1 MKKSLKTNSTNNK
14 KELFVIF
21 VFLLMFL
28 CSNVKGYGQE
38 DETHEMK
45 LLVRPTADSIMLR
58 WGPTTYSLWRLGNK
72 YGYKI
77 TRTTLLKDGKYL
89 DMPKAKFLNS
99 NALKPYPLDK
109 WEKLSDT
116 DNYAGVA
123 AQAIYGDDFD
133 VETNNDDPSMIDI
146 INRAS
151 VQESRFG
158 FALFSADQS
167 IKVAEYSG
175 LYYADKDVIKG
186 EKYLYR
192 VFPAFVPTGMQVDT
206 AYVFTG
212 VDEYMPLPAPINVS
226 AEAGDKMV
234 TISWDKKYQESFYNS
249 YWVEKS
255 TDNGL
260 NYSKVNDLPLVNT
273 TPDGYDESDF
283 GFLIDSLVN
292 NNQKYLYRVIGI
304 SIFGELS
311 PPSKPV
317 EIKGKNIIS
326 SVPLVHLSET
336 TDGASVLVKW
346 EYPKGEKEEIDGFRI
361 FRSDQ
366 FAKGYSL
373 LADSIPMYQAS
384 YTDKKALLTGYYR
397 MQAYNADGYGPY
409 SIPKMLQLV
418 DSIPPAMPQGLR
430 AVADTSGLVKLS
442 WTANS
447 DSDIFGYRVYRA
459 NSKHEEFSQL
469 TSKAISMNAFRDSI
483 ELKTLTKNVYYKIIA
498 VDRRQNESAFSDIM
512 ELERPDIV
520 PPSAP
525 FINSIKSTEKG
536 IEIHWVKSASSDVE
550 KQVLYRN
557 TKGESQWAL
566 LKVLPADSIQ
576 YTDDAVLSQQ
586 VYRYLLLAVDKAGNE
601 SKAPQAVAAKFL
613 DAKPTNLWIQPNVNY
628 SKKSKETLLT
638 WEMPD
643 FKVQRFMIYYKNGE
657 GIWRLLDGVAP
668 NRCTYKSKLSA
679 KEFKVFCK

>member
-1 MKKSLKTNSTNNK
+1 MKKLKMNSINNK
-14 KELFVIF
+14 KELFIMF
-21 VFLLMFL
+21 TFLLMFL
-28 CSNVKGYGQE
+28 CSNVKGSGQ
-38 DETHEMK
+38 DEMHEMK
-45 LLVRPTADSIMLR
+45 LLARPTSDSIMLR
-58 WGPTTYSLWRLGNK
+58 WGPTTYPLWQLGNQ

-89 DMPKAKFLNS
+89 DKPKAKLLNS
-99 NALKPYPLDK
+99 NALKPFPLDK
-109 WEKLSDT
+109 WEKLSDN

-167 IKVAEYSG
+167 IKVAQYSG
-175 LYYADKDVIKG
+175 LYYADKEVKKG

-192 VFPAFVPTGMQVDT
+192 VFPAFVPAGMQVDT

-212 VDEYMPLPAPINVS
+212 VDEYMPLPAPIKVS

-255 TDNGL
+255 MDNGL
-260 NYSKVNDLPLVNT
+260 NYKRVNDLPLVNT
-273 TPDGYDESDF
+273 TPEGYDESDF
-283 GFLIDSLVN
+283 GFLIDSLIN
-292 NNQKYLYRVIGI
+292 NNQKYVYRVIGI

-346 EYPKGEKEEIDGFRI
+346 EYPKDKKDKIDGFRI

-366 FAKGYSL
+366 FAKGYRL

-384 YTDKKALLTGYYR
+384 FTDKKALLTGYYR
-397 MQAYNADGYGPY
+397 MQAYNADGHGPY

-418 DSIPPAMPQGLR
+418 DSIPPAIPQGLR

-447 DSDIFGYRVYRA
+447 DFDIFGYRVYRA
-459 NSKHEEFSQL
+459 NSKYEEFSQL
-469 TSKAISMNAFRDSI
+469 TSKAISSNAFRDSI
-483 ELKTLTKNVYYKIIA
+483 ALKTLTKKVYYKIIA

-525 FINSIKSTEKG
+525 FINSIKSTKRG

-566 LKVLPADSIQ
+566 LKVLSADSIQ

-613 DAKPTNLWIQPNVNY
+613 DAKPTNLWIQPKIEY

-643 FKVQRFMIYYKNGE
+643 FKVQRFMIYYKNE
-657 GIWRLLDGVAP
+657 DGIWRLLDGVRP
-668 NRCTYKSKLSA
+668 NKVIYRTKLVSSS
-679 KEFKVFCK
+679 FKIFCK